1 MCSRQNNVVYEVCIL
16 LFETYVHLNK
26 LHAISDIE
34 CDCLRGFLSFKKMQR
49 EIMAGCLNKQPC
61 CSPDSARL

>member
-1 MCSRQNNVVYEVCIL
+1 MCSRQNNVVYEFCIL

-49 EIMAGCLNKQPC
+49 KRDYGWLFEQAAML
-61 CSPDSARL
+61 